1 MFFYLS
7 KILNFLIHPILWVF
21 ILLISSL
28 IWKKRSRLFLKLG
41 VLVFV
46 VFSNPL
52 LCNFIVS
59 KWEISATA
67 KENLPLI
74 EVGIVLTGAL
84 SHNPD
89 MEDQLHVS
97 EAGDR
102 LTEAMA
108 LYKQGFIRKIL
119 ITGGSGS
126 ILDQDFR
133 ESEVLKS
140 FLIINDFP
148 EEDIIIE
155 PNSRN
160 THENASNTAVVLEE
174 QSLKDRKHLLITSA
188 FHMRRS
194 LACFSKEEIDVIPYA
209 VDFRSNRVE
218 WDISWALP
226 SAHALANWS
235 MLIKEWVGIVA
246 YKIAGYI

>member
-1 MFFYLS
+1 M
-7 KILNFLIHPILWVF
+7 
-21 ILLISSL
+21 
-28 IWKKRSRLFLKLG
+28 
-41 VLVFV
+41 
-46 VFSNPL
+46 
-52 LCNFIVS
+52 
-59 KWEISATA
+59 
-67 KENLPLI
+67 

-89 MEDQLHVS
+89 LEDQMHVG

-102 LTEAMA
+102 FTEAMV

-126 ILDQDFR
+126 ILDQEFK

-140 FLIINDFP
+140 FLITNGFP

-155 PNSRN
+155 YNSRN
-160 THENASNTAVVLEE
+160 THENAANTAAVLK
-174 QSLKDRKHLLITSA
+174 QYSLEDRKHLLITSA

-194 LACFSKEEIDVIPYA
+194 LACFAKEKIHVVPYP
-209 VDFRSNRVE
+209 VDFRSSYVA
-218 WDISWALP
+218 WDIAWILP
-226 SAHALANWS
+226 SPHALANWS
-235 MLIKEWVGIVA
+235 MLIKEWIGMVA

>member
-1 MFFYLS
+1 MFFFLS
-7 KILNFLIHPILWVF
+7 KILNFIIQPILWVF
-21 ILLISSL
+21 ILLLCGLFFRKSS
-28 IWKKRSRLFLKLG
+28 KAFLG
-41 VLVFV
+41 AGILVFV
-46 VFSNPL
+46 IFSNPL
-52 LCNFIVS
+52 LCNYVMHN
-59 KWEISATA
+59 WELSASP
-67 KENLPLI
+67 KENLPLM

-89 MEDQLHVS
+89 LEDQMHVG

-102 LTEAMA
+102 FTEAMI

-126 ILDQDFR
+126 ILDQEFK
-133 ESEVLKS
+133 ESEVIKS
-140 FLIINDFP
+140 FLITNGFP

-160 THENASNTAVVLEE
+160 THENAVYTAAVLREY
-174 QSLKDRKHLLITSA
+174 SLEDRKHLLITSA

-194 LACFSKEEIDVIPYA
+194 LACFAKEKIDVVPYP
-209 VDFRSNRVE
+209 VDFRSSYVA
-218 WDISWALP
+218 WDIAWILP
-226 SAHALANWS
+226 GPHALANWS
-235 MLIKEWVGIVA
+235 MLIKEWVGMVA